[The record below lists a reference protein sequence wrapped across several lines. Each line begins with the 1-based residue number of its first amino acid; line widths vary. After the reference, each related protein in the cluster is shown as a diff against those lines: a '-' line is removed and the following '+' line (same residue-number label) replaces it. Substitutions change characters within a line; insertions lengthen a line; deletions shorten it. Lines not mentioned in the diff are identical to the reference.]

1 MSKNFFT
8 DIKNIRNAIDTNKLV
23 VFAGAGISID
33 AGISDW
39 GSLIDEMKSE
49 ISVPPSEADYLRIA
63 QMYYNERQQK
73 EYIDKVRS
81 VLKHKKVKYNEI
93 HEWVFKLNPEHILT
107 TNYDDLLEQVIK
119 KESLPFSVVSKDKEF
134 PYALNT
140 NLLVKIHGDL
150 NDTDIVLKEDDYLDY
165 SSDHP
170 LIEAFLKSVF
180 ASKVVLFVG
189 YGFSDINL
197 KMIVQ
202 TVRNILGKDFQNA
215 YLLSIDENLHPTQ
228 REYLKNKGI
237 NIINYFDA
245 VTVDDSN
252 YITDYLNGKN
262 ALSEIFFKK
271 GENLSDK
278 GQNLLNFLVFLSTYD
293 KFNEPLTE
301 KNIIDQIYLSLDR
314 FSELKTLPPDFIANL
329 YPFNNSKRY
338 VHYYESNSLLTRNH
352 LLYDLFFN
360 QIEYIEDEVKF
371 KPQPEMVLSDWEVKE
386 IERKLKEI
394 IRTLNFSMIFYLF
407 KENEKPDSLGYHG
420 WSDKYKKLFV
430 KPAAKCNCFN
440 CRLNRFEFRSVI
452 ADTFKSTI
460 NETTNIQSDLELAYA
475 NHKIGNFHQS
485 YRLFEEVANKAWQ
498 AGKYFSYY
506 IAKHNVKTL
515 RNLISYHESTLSED
529 EKKKIVRE
537 LDDIDFDKLIS
548 QIPYLG
554 EKEYELFKT
563 IRDNDI
569 LQRAEKKINEMY
581 DKVVSVYDGY
591 KTGRSWS
598 SGPYYPQLVE
608 TEIYKVITFY
618 TNNYIVADEF
628 INFERVVKKGIE
640 AILINYA
647 TAEDYQERIKE
658 FNKKF
663 FDIVV
668 LYGDAEEIRKTTQKY
683 EINKIH
689 FEEMSLPEIIKPV
702 NNFLKSF
709 FEESKFF
716 GRSTY
721 ADKLTRNQIS
731 SCFFED
737 KCRKTFNSIFF
748 LLSEMNLTTEK
759 APDLIQNLLDFLQ
772 HETFLHRKEMEFLC
786 SFMYKNYQLFSKENL
801 EVLLKSVLIKSKIY
815 NEGDLLRTIA
825 FILNENNFDGISD
838 RELIFNTLS
847 LTRHSESKTD
857 TLIYLWSI
865 SDEAIKKEI
874 KQRIIDKLDT
884 NFNSDLYIEA
894 VFKNIIDYNNYFDQY
909 IAEIDKTKG
918 IQDGKSPFWIQQ
930 RGDIVFTKAMIFVYS
945 MNVKADDKRL
955 DTLTNIT
962 DYMRFYLNPEQF
974 DYSNFKV
981 EWLDMVE
988 GREVF
993 YKRFA
998 KIPAIKKE
1006 IEKSLKEKYDAQ
1018 LGVIYAKHFIEQ

>member
-1 MSKNFFT
+1 MSKKFFT

-23 VFAGAGISID
+23 VFAGAGISVD
-33 AGISDW
+33 AGIPSW
-39 GSLIDEMKSE
+39 GTLIDEMKSE
-49 ISVPPSEADYLRIA
+49 ISVPPSESDYLRIA

-165 SSDHP
+165 SSHHP

-237 NIINYFDA
+237 NVVNYFDA
-245 VTVDDSN
+245 INGDGSN
-252 YITDYLNGKN
+252 YIIDYLNGKN
-262 ALSEIFFKK
+262 ALSENLFEK
-271 GENLSDK
+271 GENLSQK

-301 KNIIDQIYLSLDR
+301 KNIIDQIYLSLNR

-329 YPFNNSKRY
+329 YPFNNSKQY
-338 VHYYESNSLLTRNH
+338 VHNYESNSLLTRNH

-360 QIEYIEDEVKF
+360 QIEYVDDEVKF
-371 KPQPEMVLSDWEVKE
+371 KPQPEMILSDWEVRE

-394 IRTLNFSMIFYLF
+394 IMTLNFSMIFYLF
-407 KENEKPDSLGYHG
+407 KENEKPDSFGYHG
-420 WSDKYKKLFV
+420 WSDRYKKLFV
-430 KPAAKCNCFN
+430 KQTAKCNCFN
-440 CRLNRFEFRSVI
+440 CRLNRFEFSSVI
-452 ADTFKSTI
+452 ADTFNSTI

-506 IAKHNVKTL
+506 IAKHNIKTL
-515 RNLISYHESTLSED
+515 RNLISFHESTLSED

-554 EKEYELFKT
+554 EKEYELLKT
-563 IRDNDI
+563 IRDDDI
-569 LQRAEKKINEMY
+569 LHSTEKEINEMY
-581 DKVVSVYDGY
+581 EKVVRVYDGY
-591 KTGRSWS
+591 KTGRSGS
-598 SGPYYPQLVE
+598 MGPYYPQLIE

-628 INFERVVKKGIE
+628 INLTRVCKKGIE

-647 TAEDYQERIKE
+647 THEDYGERIKE
-658 FNKKF
+658 FNKNF

-668 LYGDAEEIRKTTQKY
+668 FYGDAEEIRKTTQKY
-683 EINKIH
+683 EINKID
-689 FEEMSLPEIIKPV
+689 FNEKSLPEILESV

-709 FEESKFF
+709 FEENNFF
-716 GRSTY
+716 GRSTH

-731 SCFFED
+731 SNFFED
-737 KCRKTFNSIFF
+737 KCRKKFNSIFL
-748 LLSEMNLTTEK
+748 LLSEMNLTKEN
-759 APDLIQNLLDFLQ
+759 APDLIQNLLDFIQ
-772 HETFLHRKEMEFLC
+772 HETFLHWKEIEFLC

-801 EVLLKSVLIKSKIY
+801 EALLKSVLIKLNFY
-815 NEGDLLRTIA
+815 NDGALLRTIA
-825 FILNENNFDGISD
+825 FILKENNFGGISD
-838 RELIFNTLS
+838 RELIFNILS
-847 LTRHSESKTD
+847 LTRHSDRKTD
-857 TLIYLWSI
+857 TLIYLWVI

-874 KQRIIDKLDT
+874 KQRITDKLDE
-884 NFNSDLYIEA
+884 NFNIDLYINA
-894 VFKNIIDYNNYFDQY
+894 AFKNIIDYNKYFEQY
-909 IAEIDKTKG
+909 ISEIDKTKG
-918 IQDGKSPFWIQQ
+918 MQDGKSPFWNSQ
-930 RGDIVFTKAMIFVYS
+930 RVDIVFTNAMIFVYS
-945 MNVKADDKRL
+945 MDVKGDDKRL
-955 DTLTNIT
+955 EALTNIT
-962 DYMRFYLNPEQF
+962 DYMQFYLNPEQF

-981 EWLDMVE
+981 EWLDIID

-998 KIPAIKKE
+998 RIPAIKKE
-1006 IEKSLKEKYDAQ
+1006 IEKSLKERFDAQ
-1018 LGVIYAKHFIEQ
+1018 LAELYAKYFIKQ